1 MARVLFIDDNT
12 DTLELLCQAATLVGH
27 DSIACFN
34 AAEAIH
40 TALTNHPD
48 VIFVDMHL
56 AGTSGDELIL
66 KVRQTPEL
74 NQTPIIVLSAALN
87 EDQKN
92 LAIQNGAS
100 LCLQKPISLDELS
113 AVIQQTL

>member
-1 MARVLFIDDNT
+1 MARVLFIDDNP

-48 VIFVDMHL
+48 VIFVDMRL
-56 AGTSGDELIL
+56 TGISGDDLIL
-66 KVRQTPEL
+66 KIRQTPDL
-74 NQTPIIVLSAALN
+74 NQTPIIVLSAALT
-87 EDQKN
+87 EDQKGR
-92 LAIQNGAS
+92 AIQSGANR
-100 LCLQKPISLDELS
+100 CLQKPISLDELS
-113 AVIQQTL
+113 AVIQQSL